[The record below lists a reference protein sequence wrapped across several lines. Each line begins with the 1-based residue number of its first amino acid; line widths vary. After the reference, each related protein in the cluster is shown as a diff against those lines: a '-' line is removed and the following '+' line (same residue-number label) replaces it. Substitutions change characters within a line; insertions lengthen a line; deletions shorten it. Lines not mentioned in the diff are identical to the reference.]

1 MLEIMSEKVLGF
13 LLKKQ
18 QQQKPNNNNNNKK
31 PISNWIYEFY
41 LINHLS
47 WGRAEMSWVSYY
59 IRKI

>member
-31 PISNWIYEFY
+31 PISN
-41 LINHLS
+41 
-47 WGRAEMSWVSYY
+47 
-59 IRKI
+59 